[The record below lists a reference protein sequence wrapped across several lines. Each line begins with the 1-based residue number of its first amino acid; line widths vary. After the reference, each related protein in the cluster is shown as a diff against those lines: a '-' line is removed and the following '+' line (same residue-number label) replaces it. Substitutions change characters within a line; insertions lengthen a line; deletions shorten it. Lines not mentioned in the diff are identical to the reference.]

1 MKKDQDTRTTQN
13 PKQPSPG
20 PATSLDSVEAALRRA
35 AQSAYRR
42 AAFYGSKVV
51 IFENGKIVH
60 KTPVPVNPKSKKPP
74 AYQEYKLV

>member
-1 MKKDQDTRTTQN
+1 MNARDFQSADN
-13 PKQPSPG
+13 PKQHS
-20 PATSLDSVEAALRRA
+20 PATSLDDAEAALRRA

-42 AAFYGSKVV
+42 AAYYGSKVV

-60 KTPVPVNPKSKKPP
+60 KTPVPVDPTSPKPP

>member
-1 MKKDQDTRTTQN
+1 MKKDQDTQTTQN
-13 PKQPSPG
+13 PKQPG
-20 PATSLDSVEAALRRA
+20 PATSLDGAEAALRRA

>member
-1 MKKDQDTRTTQN
+1 MKKDRDSQTAEN
-13 PKQPSPG
+13 SKQPSP
-20 PATSLDSVEAALRRA
+20 TTILDGAESALRRA

-51 IFENGKIVH
+51 IAENGKIVH
-60 KTPVPVNPKSKKPP
+60 KTPVPVDPTSSKPP

>member
-1 MKKDQDTRTTQN
+1 MKAREFQSAKN
-13 PKQPSPG
+13 PKQPN
-20 PATSLDSVEAALRRA
+20 PATSLDGAETALRRA

-51 IFENGKIVH
+51 IVENGKLVH
-60 KTPVPVNPKSKKPP
+60 KTPVPVDPASSKPP

>member
-1 MKKDQDTRTTQN
+1 MKKARDSQTAEN
-13 PKQPSPG
+13 PKQTN
-20 PATSLDSVEAALRRA
+20 PATILDGAEAALRRA

-51 IFENGKIVH
+51 IVENGKIAH
-60 KTPVPVNPKSKKPP
+60 KTPVPVDPTSSKPP